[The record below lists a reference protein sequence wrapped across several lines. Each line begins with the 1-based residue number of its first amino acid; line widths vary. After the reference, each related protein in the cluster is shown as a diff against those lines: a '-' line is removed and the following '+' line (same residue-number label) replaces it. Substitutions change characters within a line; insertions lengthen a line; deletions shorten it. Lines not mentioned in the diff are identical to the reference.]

1 MPEEREAMRRSDK
14 QASKPAKVPRLSRA
28 KRSSRV
34 AGQSTPQEFWERMRA
49 DPAGTP
55 TTAPASQLAVQ
66 PASTQSAAPETGGLS
81 SNAAP
86 SDRGEPVNADPSDA
100 EDASASE
107 LVKQFSEQAK
117 TLVTQEVRLAQL
129 ELQEK
134 GKKIGIGAGIFGAG
148 GVVAFLGVAVLIAAA
163 VLALSTALAPWLSAL
178 IVGIV
183 LIALAGGAAR
193 MGKQQI
199 EQAAPPVPEKTV
211 ETVKEDVQHL
221 KAKVKR

>member
-1 MPEEREAMRRSDK
+1 MRRSDR
-14 QASKPAKVPRLSRA
+14 QASKKVPRLSRA
-28 KRSSRV
+28 KRSPST
-34 AGQSTPQEFWERMRA
+34 AGQHTPEEFWERMRA
-49 DPAGTP
+49 DPAAAP
-55 TTAPASQLAVQ
+55 TSGPSPGLAVQ
-66 PASTQSAAPETGGLS
+66 PTRTQSAAPES
-81 SNAAP
+81 AASDAAPSERHAPSNAAP
-86 SDRGEPVNADPSDA
+86 PDA
-100 EDASASE
+100 EDASAGE
-107 LVKQFSEQAK
+107 LVKQLSDQAK
-117 TLVTQEVRLAQL
+117 TLVTQELRLAQL

-163 VLALSTALAPWLSAL
+163 VLALSTALAPWLAAL
-178 IVGIV
+178 IVGVV
-183 LIALAGGAAR
+183 LLAIAGGAAR

>member
-1 MPEEREAMRRSDK
+1 MRRSDR

-28 KRSSRV
+28 KRSPST
-34 AGQSTPQEFWERMRA
+34 AGQHTPQEFWERMRA
-49 DPAGTP
+49 DPAGAP
-55 TTAPASQLAVQ
+55 TSGPSPGLAVQ
-66 PASTQSAAPETGGLS
+66 PTRTQSAAPESGRPA

-86 SDRGEPVNADPSDA
+86 SERHAPSNAAPPDA
-100 EDASASE
+100 EDASAGE
-107 LVKQFSEQAK
+107 LVKQLSDQAK
-117 TLVTQEVRLAQL
+117 TLVTQELRLAQL

-163 VLALSTALAPWLSAL
+163 VLALATALAPWLAAL
-178 IVGIV
+178 IVGVV
-183 LIALAGGAAR
+183 LLAVAGGAAR